1 VLILSVSDRSRVV
14 EGGYGTMPAVKS
26 LLKAQ
31 RQIAQ
36 SAEVT
41 FWSIFA
47 AMGGENSMVKYVNSN
62 WASKDYT
69 HLNFNGGREIANAL
83 FDAVLAEKKL
93 FDEHKQVND
102 NIEMYDA
109 HELLDE

>member
-1 VLILSVSDRSRVV
+1 
-14 EGGYGTMPAVKS
+14 MPAVIS

-36 SAEVT
+36 STEVP

-47 AMGGENSMVKYVNSN
+47 AMGGQGGMVKYVNSG

-83 FDAVLAEKKL
+83 YDAIMAEKSLYDGQVKSDNMNEYEAP
-93 FDEHKQVND
+93 DE
-102 NIEMYDA
+102 
-109 HELLDE
+109 